1 LIEYQEHYMI
11 ACLRLFTALCLAALL
26 AACASSPSSSL
37 GELPRTPDASIEQL
51 LAQAA
56 QSKDPEKASLLR
68 LSAADLAYRQGNAGQ
83 SAQILQQVPVETLKP
98 GQQVFAST
106 LAAELAMVRNQP
118 KAALTALSH
127 PSLQRLSE
135 LPVEQQVRTGTVHA
149 RALEAD
155 GQTLAAARERIFIA
169 PMLEGEAASKNHEAI
184 WTLIASLPTDQ
195 LQPSTT
201 DDLGGWMGLALA
213 VKTAGTLEQQQAAID
228 NWRAQNPK
236 HPAAIQLPLPLTKLK
251 ELASQPLSKIALLL
265 PQDGP
270 LASVGKA
277 LREGFMAAHYQAQQA
292 GQKPPAI
299 EFYDSSRLTSLDEFY
314 RKAQADGVQ
323 LVIGPLEKPLVKQ
336 LSARPQLPITTLALN
351 YSEGAQGPA
360 QLFQFGLAAEDEARE
375 VSRRARAD
383 GLHRAAIMVP
393 KGEWGDRVLKAFS
406 QDWQANGGSIV
417 ATERVDQPVQLA
429 QQIAD
434 MFQLRQSEGRAK
446 SLQSTV
452 GGQIA
457 AQPSRRQDI
466 EFIFLAATPQ
476 QAQQIKPTL
485 NFQYAG
491 DVPVY
496 ATSHVFSASGDV
508 NQYNDMNGIRFCET
522 PWLLEANDPLRKQV
536 TAQWPQAAGSLGRL
550 YAMGVD
556 AYRLAPRLGQ
566 LKALPDSRI
575 EGQSGSLGMTQNQ
588 RVVRQLPWAQF
599 VSGQVQRLPD
609 TPH

>member
-1 LIEYQEHYMI
+1 MI
-11 ACLRLFTALCLAALL
+11 ACLRLFSALCLAALL

-37 GELPRTPDASIEQL
+37 GELPRTPNASIEQL
-51 LAQAA
+51 LEQAA
-56 QSKDPEKASLLR
+56 SSKTPEQAAVLR
-68 LSAADLAYRQGNAGQ
+68 LTAADLAYRQKDSGRA
-83 SAQILQQVPVETLKP
+83 SQILAQVPLDTLKP
-98 GQQVFAST
+98 AQQVYAST
-106 LAAELAMVRNQP
+106 LAAELAMTRNQP

-127 PSLQRLSE
+127 PSLERLSE
-135 LPVEQQVRTGTVHA
+135 LPVDQQIRTQTVRA

-169 PMLEGEAASKNHEAI
+169 PLLSGDAAKNNHEAI
-184 WTLIASLPTDQ
+184 WALIAALPTDQ
-195 LQPSTT
+195 LQPTGN
-201 DDLGGWMGLALA
+201 DDLSGWLSLALA
-213 VKTAGTLEQQQAAID
+213 VKSSGTLEQQQAAID
-228 NWRAQNPK
+228 TWRAQNPK
-236 HPAAIQLPLPLTKLK
+236 HPAAVQLPLPLVKLK

-277 LREGFMAAHYQAQQA
+277 LREGFMAAHYQAEQA
-292 GQKPPAI
+292 GQKPPVI
-299 EFYDSSRLTSLDEFY
+299 EFYDSSRLTSLDDFY
-314 RKAQADGVQ
+314 RKAQASGVQ

-351 YSEGAQGPA
+351 YSESAQNPA

-375 VSRRARAD
+375 VARRARAD
-383 GLHRAAIMVP
+383 GLHRAAAMVP
-393 KGEWGDRVLKAFS
+393 KGEWGDRVLKAFR
-406 QDWQANGGSIV
+406 QDWEANGGTVVGI
-417 ATERVDQPVQLA
+417 ERVDQPVALA
-429 QQIAD
+429 QQIAEL
-434 MFQLRQSEGRAK
+434 FQLRQSEGRAK

-452 GGQIA
+452 GGQVA

-496 ATSHVFSASGDV
+496 ATSHVFSATGDQ

-522 PWLLEANDPLRKQV
+522 PWLLDANDPLRKQV
-536 TAQWPQAAGSLGRL
+536 TAQWPQANGALGRL

-575 EGQSGSLGMTQNQ
+575 EGLSGSLSMDPQQ
-588 RVVRQLPWAQF
+588 RVERQLPWAQF

-609 TPH
+609 TPR

>member
-1 LIEYQEHYMI
+1 MI
-11 ACLRLFTALCLAALL
+11 ACLRLFSALCLAALL

-37 GELPRTPDASIEQL
+37 GELPRTPNASIEQL
-51 LAQAA
+51 LEQAA
-56 QSKDPEKASLLR
+56 SSKTPEQAALLR
-68 LSAADLAYRQGNAGQ
+68 LTAADLAYRQKDSGRA
-83 SAQILQQVPVETLKP
+83 SQILAQVPLDTLKP
-98 GQQVFAST
+98 AQQVYAST
-106 LAAELAMVRNQP
+106 LAAELAMTRNQP

-127 PSLQRLSE
+127 PSLERLSE
-135 LPVEQQVRTGTVHA
+135 LPVEQQIRTQTVRA

-169 PMLEGEAASKNHEAI
+169 PLLSGEAAKNNHEAI
-184 WTLIASLPTDQ
+184 WALIAALPTDQ
-195 LQPSTT
+195 LQPTGN
-201 DDLGGWMGLALA
+201 DDLSGWLSLALA
-213 VKTAGTLEQQQAAID
+213 VKSSGTLEQQQAAID
-228 NWRAQNPK
+228 TWRAQNPK
-236 HPAAIQLPLPLTKLK
+236 HPAAVQLPLPLVKLK

-292 GQKPPAI
+292 GQKPPVI
-299 EFYDSSRLTSLDEFY
+299 EFYDSSRLTSLDDFY
-314 RKAQADGVQ
+314 RKAQASGVQ

-351 YSEGAQGPA
+351 YSESAQNPA

-375 VSRRARAD
+375 VARRARAD
-383 GLHRAAIMVP
+383 GLHRAAAMVP
-393 KGEWGDRVLKAFS
+393 KGEWGDRVLKAFR
-406 QDWQANGGSIV
+406 QDWEANGGTVVGI
-417 ATERVDQPVQLA
+417 ERVDQPVALA

-434 MFQLRQSEGRAK
+434 LFQLRQSEGRAK

-452 GGQIA
+452 GGQVA

-496 ATSHVFSASGDV
+496 ATSHVFSATGDQ
-508 NQYNDMNGIRFCET
+508 NQYNDMNGVRFCET
-522 PWLLEANDPLRKQV
+522 PWLLDANDPLRKQV
-536 TAQWPQAAGSLGRL
+536 TAQWPQAGGALGRL

-575 EGQSGSLGMTQNQ
+575 EGLSGSLSMDPQQ
-588 RVVRQLPWAQF
+588 RVERQLPWAQF

-609 TPH
+609 TPR

>member
-1 LIEYQEHYMI
+1 MI
-11 ACLRLFTALCLAALL
+11 ACLRLLSALCLAALL

-51 LAQAA
+51 LEQAT
-56 QSKDPEKASLLR
+56 QSKNPEKAALLR

-83 SAQILQQVPVETLKP
+83 SAQILQQVPMEQLKP
-98 GQQVFAST
+98 GQQIFAST
-106 LAAELAMVRNQP
+106 LSAELAMTRNQP

-127 PSLQRLSE
+127 PSLQHLSE
-135 LPVEQQVRTGTVHA
+135 MPVEQQVRTGNVRA

-155 GQTLAAARERIFIA
+155 GQTLAAAKERIFIA
-169 PMLEGEAASKNHEAI
+169 PLLENDAVAKNHEAI
-184 WTLIASLPTDQ
+184 WSLIASLPTDQ
-195 LQPSTT
+195 LQPSTN
-201 DDLGGWMGLALA
+201 DDLGGWLSLAQA

-228 NWRAQNPK
+228 HWREQNPK
-236 HPAAIQLPLPLTKLK
+236 HPAALQLPTPLIKLK

-265 PQDGP
+265 PQNGP
-270 LASVGKA
+270 LAAVAKA

-292 GQKPPAI
+292 GQKPPSI
-299 EFYDSSRLTSLDEFY
+299 QFYDSSSLTSMDEFY

-323 LVIGPLEKPLVKQ
+323 LVVGPLEKPLVKQ
-336 LSARPQLPITTLALN
+336 ISTRPQLPITTLALN
-351 YSEGAQGPA
+351 YSEGEQGPP
-360 QLFQFGLAAEDEARE
+360 QLFQFGLAPEDEARE

-383 GLHRAAIMVP
+383 GLHRAAVMVP

-406 QDWQANGGSIV
+406 QDWQANGGTII
-417 ATERVDQPVQLA
+417 AIERVDQPVQLA

-452 GGQIA
+452 GTTVA

-466 EFIFLAATPQ
+466 EFIFLASTPQ

-496 ATSHVFSASGDV
+496 ATSSVFSASGDQ
-508 NQYNDMNGIRFCET
+508 NQYNDMSGIRFCET
-522 PWLLEANDPLRKQV
+522 PWLLDANDPLRKQV
-536 TAQWPQAAGSLGRL
+536 TAQWPQAGGSLGRL
-550 YAMGVD
+550 YAMGAD

-566 LKALPDSRI
+566 LKTLPDSRI
-575 EGQSGSLGMTQNQ
+575 EGLSGSLAVSPTQ
-588 RVVRQLPWAQF
+588 RVQRQLPWAEF
-599 VSGQVQRLPD
+599 VNGQVQRLPD
-609 TPH
+609 TQR